1 MEGMNE
7 LKISARTF
15 YITMSL
21 VFVITIIT
29 KSFRVIF
36 SSSVLDKSINIVVI
50 VLLSGFVGAFIR
62 ELLLPKEK

>member
-1 MEGMNE
+1 MNE
-7 LKISARTF
+7 VKISARAGF
-15 YITMSL
+15 ITMSL

-36 SSSVLDKSINIVVI
+36 SSSVLDKSLNIVVI
-50 VLLSGFVGAFIR
+50 VLLSGFVGALIR

>member
-1 MEGMNE
+1 MNE
-7 LKISARTF
+7 VKISARAGF
-15 YITMSL
+15 ITMSL

-36 SSSVLDKSINIVVI
+36 SSSVLDKSLNIVVI